1 LIPIGNWP
9 SSAGIRGGNLTLG
22 TGAANPML
30 ALSGWR
36 RQKES
41 RMTRA
46 RQPVSAPSTCSRAGR
61 AAGTARLLKSLPSRD
76 ALAAP
81 LRPSRPAGG
90 PS

>member
-1 LIPIGNWP
+1 MIPIGNWP

-22 TGAANPML
+22 TGAANPLL

-46 RQPVSAPSTCSRAGR
+46 RQPVSAPSTGMLRIGQSEGADIATWYAQPGEI
-61 AAGTARLLKSLPSRD
+61 SLVC
-76 ALAAP
+76 AQ
-81 LRPSRPAGG
+81 
-90 PS
+90 